1 MLCAMVE
8 VVLESGASNVT
19 VAHVVERSGV
29 SRRTFYEIF
38 SDREECFLAA
48 FDDALARIAAL
59 VVPAYESQGHTQRAH
74 SWRERIRAALTELLG
89 VLDEQPALGRLVIV
103 ESLAAGPGALER
115 RNRVLQRLIAVV
127 DEGRLEARGG
137 SEPPALTAEGVV
149 GGVSSILY
157 ARLLDEDRGRLVELT
172 GPLMSMIVLPYL
184 GKAAAEKELQR
195 PVPPPRAVVAHS
207 VGGYPFRDLGMR
219 LTYRTLRVLD
229 AVATNPDA
237 SNRLIGETAGIG
249 DQGQISKLL
258 SRLQG
263 LRLLDNVA
271 GASGKGT
278 PNAWRLTEKGRTVH
292 NAIETPRGSTGL

>member
-1 MLCAMVE
+1 
-8 VVLESGASNVT
+8 
-19 VAHVVERSGV
+19 
-29 SRRTFYEIF
+29 
-38 SDREECFLAA
+38 
-48 FDDALARIAAL
+48 
-59 VVPAYESQGHTQRAH
+59 
-74 SWRERIRAALTELLG
+74 LG

-127 DEGRLEARGG
+127 DEGRLEATGG
-137 SEPPALTAEGVV
+137 SEPPPLTAEGVV

-157 ARLLDEDRGRLVELT
+157 ARLLASLPPVMGDPRTGEDDRRCLLELT
-172 GPLMSMIVLPYL
+172 GPLMGMIVLPYL
-184 GKAAAEKELQR
+184 GKAAAERELQR

-237 SNRLIGETAGIG
+237 SNRLIGETAGIP